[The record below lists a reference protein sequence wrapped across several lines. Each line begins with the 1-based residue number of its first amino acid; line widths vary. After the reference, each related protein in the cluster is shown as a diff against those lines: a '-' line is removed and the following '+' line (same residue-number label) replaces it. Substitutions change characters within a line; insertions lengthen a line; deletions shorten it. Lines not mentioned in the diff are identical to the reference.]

1 MVGRTLP
8 AGGGTATISAH
19 YVTAACDKKSLPTTV
34 HVRPSNINCNSLRAD
49 FSLTKY
55 NPTVLLGWVVHATPL
70 RPCCW
75 NVLAECRLCLSC
87 LVRWLPTQSAPRS
100 KLGWLAEKCC
110 APCTCPRFACW
121 PEHASAMRAD
131 AACPT

>member
-1 MVGRTLP
+1 MHSLP
-8 AGGGTATISAH
+8 NVNCASQLQQWSAH

-70 RPCCW
+70 RPCC
-75 NVLAECRLCLSC
+75 
-87 LVRWLPTQSAPRS
+87 
-100 KLGWLAEKCC
+100 
-110 APCTCPRFACW
+110 
-121 PEHASAMRAD
+121 
-131 AACPT
+131 